1 MTHAHA
7 ERLAT
12 LLLGAAV
19 TGAALLVLRTPTLR
33 RPAWQILRMG
43 LAAAGP
49 WLVAEVRT
57 AWDESARAS
66 RDGTSGPAA
75 PETQSRAAAGA
86 KMTA

>member
-19 TGAALLVLRTPTLR
+19 TGAALVVLRTPTLR
-33 RPAWQILRMG
+33 RSVRQMLRLG

-57 AWDESARAS
+57 AWNDSARES
-66 RDGTSGPAA
+66 RDGTPGPAA
-75 PETQSRAAAGA
+75 PDTESRLAAGA